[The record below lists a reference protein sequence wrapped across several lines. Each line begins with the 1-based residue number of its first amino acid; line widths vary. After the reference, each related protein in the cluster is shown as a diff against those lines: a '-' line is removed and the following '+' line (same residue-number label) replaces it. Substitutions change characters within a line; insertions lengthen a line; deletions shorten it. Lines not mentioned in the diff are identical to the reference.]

1 MKKTVN
7 IIIVLENDWT
17 NKLDT
22 VMRVENIPSD
32 AARIS
37 TYNKDNNTTTICF
50 NYIEEREVY

>member
-32 AARIS
+32 ATHIS

-50 NYIEEREVY
+50 NYIEESEAY